1 MAEEARRRE
10 GFISPLVGRWV
21 KDYPII
27 VGGRGAILVDI
38 DGREYIDAFGPHSAT
53 SIGHGHPD
61 VIKAIKD
68 QADKLEFMTVDFATL
83 PQLELAELL
92 AKISPGGLKRCYFLS
107 GGAEAVES
115 ALLMARKA
123 SGRREIIALY
133 GAFHG
138 RTYGARSLLGWS
150 KPYKMGMNGLLA
162 QGGIL
167 HAPGY
172 YCYRCS
178 LGLEYPGCG
187 LQCAKM
193 IEEIITYASVGDVGA
208 FIAEPIQ
215 GTAGNIPAPQGYFK
229 EVKKILDRNGILF
242 IDDEVITG
250 FGKTGRMFAAD
261 LYGVE
266 PDIMTLAKGISGG
279 LPLSCTIC
287 TERVAEHLQAFDYF
301 TTWGG
306 NPVAC
311 AQSIAAINV
320 IQRERLAEN
329 AERLGSYFLRRL
341 EEIAEHHKLIGDVR
355 GRGLLIGV
363 ELVKD
368 QETKE
373 PAVEESLRLRAEGL
387 KRGVILPAG
396 LGWRKNTIR
405 LSPPLCIT
413 TGQVDK
419 VVEAI
424 DEGLKEVEG

>member
-1 MAEEARRRE
+1 MAEEALRRE
-10 GFISPLVGRWV
+10 KFISPLVGRWT
-21 KDYPII
+21 KDYPIL
-27 VGGRGAILVDI
+27 VGGHGAVLIDI
-38 DGREYIDAFGPHSAT
+38 NGKEYIDAFGPHSAT

-68 QADKLEFMTVDFATL
+68 QAEKLEFMTVDFATL
-83 PQLELAELL
+83 PQLELAEML
-92 AKISPGGLKRCYFLS
+92 ANIAPGDLKRCYFLS

-115 ALLMARKA
+115 AMLMARKA
-123 SGRREIIALY
+123 SGKREIIALY

-150 KPYKMGMNGLLA
+150 KPYKMGMNGLLG
-162 QGGIL
+162 QPGVL
-167 HAPGY
+167 HTPSY
-172 YCYRCS
+172 YCYRCT
-178 LGLEYPGCG
+178 LGLEYPSCG

-193 IEEIITYASVGDVGA
+193 LEDVITYASVGDVGA

-215 GTAGNIPAPQGYFK
+215 GTAGNIPAPDDYFR

-250 FGKTGRMFAAD
+250 FGKTGKMFAAD
-261 LYGVE
+261 LYGVK
-266 PDIMTLAKGISGG
+266 PDVMTLAKGISGG
-279 LPLSCTIC
+279 LPLSCAIC
-287 TERVAEHLQAFDYF
+287 TEKVAEPLQAFDYF

-311 AQSIAAINV
+311 AQSVAAIKV
-320 IQRERLAEN
+320 IQKERLAEN
-329 AERLGSYFLRRL
+329 AEKTGSHFLKRLK
-341 EEIAEHHKLIGDVR
+341 EVAEDHELIGDVR
-355 GRGLLIGV
+355 GRGLLLGV

-368 QETKE
+368 QRTKE
-373 PAVEESLRLRAEGL
+373 PAVEESLKLRTEGL
-387 KRGVILPAG
+387 RRGVILPAA

-413 TGQVDK
+413 REQVDK

-424 DEGLKEVEG
+424 DKGLKEIEG